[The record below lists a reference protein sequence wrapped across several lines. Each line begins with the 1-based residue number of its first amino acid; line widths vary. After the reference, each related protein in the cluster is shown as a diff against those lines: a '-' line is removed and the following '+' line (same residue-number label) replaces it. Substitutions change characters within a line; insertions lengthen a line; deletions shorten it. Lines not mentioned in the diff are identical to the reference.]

1 MNNPYIAALLAL
13 TSLSLNEDS
22 IVQGKVDYEYWV
34 KDQHRASEF
43 KPEKKNCDLCV
54 NLSKK
59 RKTIKV

>member
-1 MNNPYIAALLAL
+1 MINPYIAAILTL
-13 TSLSLNEDS
+13 TSLSLSEDS
-22 IVQGKVDYEYWV
+22 IVQGKVDYEYRV
-34 KDQHRASEF
+34 IDQHRKTEY